1 MDVLVITCS
10 YFIDTDGVLK
20 LFDPFFYR
28 RVARRESAV
37 IITNVLDMHVCAR
50 LCLDAAFPCG
60 VFEYYIAGTIIDV
73 KNQTKPVY
81 DCLIDG
87 PIMEM
92 VHLSTPESK
101 RINFHQF
108 VRKMD
113 ISGMFS
119 IPLSLQSSSIKAL
132 IGLSFVDPG
141 HSSSYRLLS
150 LKKMSI
156 FGHEIKV
163 PENLCP

>member
-50 LCLDAAFPCG
+50 LCLDADFPCG

-87 PIMEM
+87 PVMEM

-101 RINFHQF
+101 IINFHQF

-119 IPLSLQSSSIKAL
+119 IPLSL
-132 IGLSFVDPG
+132 
-141 HSSSYRLLS
+141 
-150 LKKMSI
+150 
-156 FGHEIKV
+156 
-163 PENLCP
+163 